1 MHTDINDKGQTV
13 AIKIPEIETS
23 ATINGEKEITTTEII
38 TVVDTVT
45 YRNLTAGKEYVIK
58 GILMDKKTGQPFL
71 IDGKE
76 IQVEAAFTPEE
87 PNGQIEIPFNFNGT
101 SITEDTDIVVFETLY
116 RDGVEI
122 AVHTDL
128 EDEEQTVTVHLQLEV
143 PDTPD
148 TGDSNLTKAV
158 IIGTVIS
165 GAALLFF
172 LYFHLKRKRCEE
184 KD

>member
-1 MHTDINDKGQTV
+1 M
-13 AIKIPEIETS
+13 
-23 ATINGEKEITTTEII
+23 
-38 TVVDTVT
+38 
-45 YRNLTAGKEYVIK
+45 
-58 GILMDKKTGQPFL
+58 
-71 IDGKE
+71 
-76 IQVEAAFTPEE
+76 
-87 PNGQIEIPFNFNGT
+87 
-101 SITEDTDIVVFETLY
+101 
-116 RDGVEI
+116 EI

-128 EDEEQTVTVHLQLEV
+128 EDEEQTVTVHPQLEV

-172 LYFHLKRKRCEE
+172 IYFYLKRKHCEE